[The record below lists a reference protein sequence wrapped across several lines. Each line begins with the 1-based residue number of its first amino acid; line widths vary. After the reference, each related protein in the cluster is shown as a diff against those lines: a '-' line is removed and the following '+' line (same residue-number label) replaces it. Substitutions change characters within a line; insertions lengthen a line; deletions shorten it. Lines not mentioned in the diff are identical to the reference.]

1 MKVRIIYLE
10 FQIMIFF
17 VMIKKITF
25 HHFKLETVLRLLLSN
40 SNNYDGRLQ
49 SIEFRWRRQNHEL
62 EIKSEW
68 QNKSIFEFG
77 INKQKLSQPISKL
90 FSVEIRKLR
99 RLFNHLKF
107 SKK

>member
-25 HHFKLETVLRLLLSN
+25 HHKLETFLRLLLSN
-40 SNNYDGRLQ
+40 SINYDGRLQ
-49 SIEFRWRRQNHEL
+49 SIEFIWRRQNHEL

-77 INKQKLSQPISKL
+77 INKQKLSQPISNL
-90 FSVEIRKLR
+90 FSVE
-99 RLFNHLKF
+99 N
-107 SKK
+107 